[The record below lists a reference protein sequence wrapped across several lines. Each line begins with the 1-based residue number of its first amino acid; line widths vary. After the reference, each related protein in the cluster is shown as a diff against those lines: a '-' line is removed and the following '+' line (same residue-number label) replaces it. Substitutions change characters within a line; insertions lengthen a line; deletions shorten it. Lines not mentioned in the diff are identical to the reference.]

1 MTEKTGS
8 QNVQKR
14 LRELLE
20 QSEVTFREIEHEP
33 TYTSEQSAAARGES
47 MSIGGKALVMK
58 AGADRF
64 VLLVIPADRKL
75 DSSLLRKSLGKR
87 IRFATRDEL
96 DELTGL
102 VPGSVPPFG
111 RPVLPLDLF
120 VDRKLTQNDKV
131 AFNAASLTTSFIMSM
146 ADYLRV
152 VDPEVIDISR
162 SREESK

>member
-1 MTEKTGS
+1 MSEQTGS
-8 QNVQKR
+8 IQTQRR
-14 LRELLE
+14 LRSFLE
-20 QSEVTFREIEHEP
+20 QGGASFREIEHEP
-33 TYTSEQSAAARGES
+33 THTSEQSAAARGES

-75 DSSLLRKSLGKR
+75 DSTLLRKSMGKR

-120 VDRKLTQNDKV
+120 VDRKLTENDRV
-131 AFNAASLTTSFIMSM
+131 AFNAASLTTSFIMPM
-146 ADYLRV
+146 ADYLRIV
-152 VDPEVIDISR
+152 QPEVLDLSR
-162 SREESK
+162 AREENE